1 MQWDINAR
9 SFPTFKNDPYFWA
22 WLTFFL
28 KDKWQY
34 RLRNLFLN
42 AITFSK
48 YTYKTIKLGFD
59 FVNNIFKL
67 LTEHKYFKYSFIE
80 NRHSVD
86 TQIYSSCGTP
96 ITIFCVLINKENS
109 WAARCR
115 INSTYTGSNERRWY
129 LNISQIRLESVY
141 RRSRWPYDMWLT
153 CLLIIPHEMQI

>member
-1 MQWDINAR
+1 MI
-9 SFPTFKNDPYFWA
+9 
-22 WLTFFL
+22 
-28 KDKWQY
+28 
-34 RLRNLFLN
+34 
-42 AITFSK
+42 
-48 YTYKTIKLGFD
+48 
-59 FVNNIFKL
+59 V

-129 LNISQIRLESVY
+129 L
-141 RRSRWPYDMWLT
+141 
-153 CLLIIPHEMQI
+153 